1 MNPQTN
7 ELAEVEVRAEAP
19 PTLHSSAA
27 AGVVR
32 RRRDRAAPV
41 VAASRRRREAA
52 PRGGWAPGECGA
64 RRLTTGPNRSFFP
77 AKAVLQRSFLCVIP
91 APRVA
96 DSQKRLLAVAVRS
109 SRDDYATPFVC
120 GAASGLSVRTS
131 CGSRKKAKVHHNFPP
146 YSLVY
151 FEVPGKKQRSI
162 IIPQNEGGK
171 L

>member
-1 MNPQTN
+1 MSMVPTTGARRLINGRLERKEIKTPHIKIRP
-7 ELAEVEVRAEAP
+7 EKARLRVFAP
-19 PTLHSSAA
+19 
-27 AGVVR
+27 
-32 RRRDRAAPV
+32 
-41 VAASRRRREAA
+41 AASRRRREA
-52 PRGGWAPGECGA
+52 PD
-64 RRLTTGPNRSFFP
+64 RSFFP
-77 AKAVLQRSFLCVIP
+77 TKAVLQRSFLCVIP

-120 GAASGLSVRTS
+120 PAASGLSVRTS